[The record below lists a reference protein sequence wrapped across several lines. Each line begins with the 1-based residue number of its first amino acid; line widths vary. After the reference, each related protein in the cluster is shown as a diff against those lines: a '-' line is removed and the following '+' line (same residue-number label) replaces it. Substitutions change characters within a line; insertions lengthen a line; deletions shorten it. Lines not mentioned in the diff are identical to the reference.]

1 LGLATSHLTFVQ
13 FLPMQ
18 RILICDEMKFR
29 PGSFDR
35 EGFAIEYVANMPRE
49 EILRRLPEFDGLI
62 TRSRTKVD
70 PELLEAGSKLRVV
83 GRGGVGVDNIDL
95 GAASR
100 KGIVVFNAPEANT
113 VSAGELAITLML
125 AASRGVARS
134 DKLIRAGQ
142 WDRKYLGREVR
153 EKTLGIVGLG
163 RIGTIVANRAMGLKM
178 NVIAFDPYISDRKF
192 ELLGVKRAHSLEALL
207 AQIDVLTVHVPM
219 TEETFDMIGAR
230 EIALMP
236 AGGIVVN
243 AARGGIINEAAIAA
257 ALEDGHLFAA
267 GVDVFITEPPSL
279 DNPLLGRDDVVLT
292 AHLGA
297 NTTEAQDR
305 VGNEILER
313 VCAALQGDYSHGA
326 INAPK
331 LDASTLEKL
340 GPYMTLAERMGIMLA
355 QLEIGTATE
364 IEVEFAGKFPS
375 LSMGGAN
382 PSELEPVFSS
392 VLIGYLKRM
401 TEETPNFVNARALA
415 IEQGIVVSIKHTDE
429 SEDYANEI
437 KVTMSDGKRVRSLS
451 GTCFGRQPRITRIRN
466 YRLEIAPEGFALIAT
481 NFDQPGVVGKIG
493 SLLGEANVNI
503 ASMQLGRDAPG
514 GKALFALG
522 LDARPSDTILET
534 IRAQDFIESA
544 FVVEF

>member
-1 LGLATSHLTFVQ
+1 
-13 FLPMQ
+13 MQ

-29 PGSFDR
+29 PGSFER
-35 EGFAIEYVANMPRE
+35 EGFAIEYVVNMPRE

-70 PELLEAGSKLRVV
+70 AELLEAGSRLRVV

-95 GAASR
+95 AAASR
-100 KGIVVFNAPEANT
+100 KGIVVLNAPEANT

-125 AASRGVARS
+125 AAMRGVARS
-134 DKLIRAGQ
+134 DKLIRAGK
-142 WDRKYLGREVR
+142 WDRKYLGREVK

-178 NVIAFDPYISDRKF
+178 NVVAFDPYISDRKF

-207 AQIDVLTVHVPM
+207 RQSDVVTVHVPM
-219 TEETFDMIGAR
+219 TEETIDMIGAR
-230 EIALMP
+230 EIAMMP
-236 AGGIVVN
+236 AGGVVVN

-267 GVDVFITEPPSL
+267 GVDVFVTEPPSL
-279 DNPLLGRDDVVLT
+279 DNPLLGRDDVVMT

-297 NTTEAQDR
+297 NTLEAQDR

-313 VCAALQGDYSHGA
+313 VCAALQGDFSHGA

-331 LDASTLEKL
+331 LDSATLEKL
-340 GPYMTLAERMGIMLA
+340 GPYMTLSERMGIMLA
-355 QLEIGTATE
+355 QLEIGKAVE

-375 LSMGGAN
+375 QNVGGAN
-382 PSELEPVFSS
+382 SSELEPVFAS
-392 VLIGYLKRM
+392 VLIGYLKRI
-401 TEETPNFVNARALA
+401 TAETPNFVNARALA
-415 IEQGIVVSIKHTDE
+415 REEGIAVAIKYTDE

-437 KVTMSDGKRVRSLS
+437 KITMSDGKRVRSLS

-493 SLLGEANVNI
+493 TLLGESGVNI

-522 LDARPSDTILET
+522 LDAHPTDAILET
-534 IRAQDFIESA
+534 IRGQDFIESA

>member
-1 LGLATSHLTFVQ
+1 
-13 FLPMQ
+13 MQ

-70 PELLEAGSKLRVV
+70 PELLEAGVRLRVV

-95 GAASR
+95 ETASR
-100 KGIVVFNAPEANT
+100 KGIVVLNAPEANT

-134 DKLIRAGQ
+134 DKLIRNGV
-142 WDRKYLGREVR
+142 WDRKYLGREVK
-153 EKTLGIVGLG
+153 EKTIGIVGLG
-163 RIGTIVANRAMGLKM
+163 RIGSVVANRAMGLKM
-178 NVIAFDPYISDRKF
+178 NVVAFDPYIADRKF
-192 ELLGVKRAHSLEALL
+192 ELLGVKRAHSLAELL
-207 AQIDVLTVHVPM
+207 GQIDVLTVHVPLS
-219 TEETFDMIGAR
+219 EETFDMIGAR
-230 EIALMP
+230 EIAQMP
-236 AGGIVVN
+236 AGGIVIN

-257 ALEDGHLFAA
+257 ALEDKHLFAA
-267 GVDVFITEPPSL
+267 GIDVFITEPPTL
-279 DNPLLGRDDVVLT
+279 DHPLLGRDDVVMT

-297 NTTEAQDR
+297 NTLEAQDR

-313 VCAALQGDYSHGA
+313 VCAALQGDFSHGA

-331 LDASTLEKL
+331 LDSNTLEKL
-340 GPYMTLAERMGIMLA
+340 GPYMLLSERMGIMLA
-355 QLEIGTATE
+355 QLEIGKATE
-364 IEVEFAGKFPS
+364 IEVEFNGKFPS
-375 LSMGGAN
+375 LNVSGAN
-382 PSELEPVFSS
+382 LSQLEPVFSS
-392 VLIGYLKRM
+392 VLIGYLKR
-401 TEETPNFVNARALA
+401 TTSETPNFVNARALA
-415 IEQGIVVSIKHTDE
+415 REQGINVAIKQTEE

-437 KVTMSDGKRVRSLS
+437 KVTITDGKRVRSLS

-503 ASMQLGRDAPG
+503 AGMQLGRDAPG

-522 LDARPSDTILET
+522 LDARPSEAILEQ